1 MKRATLAVRKYRH
14 SKAHPYYLGLRA
26 FKQGRK
32 FFRTR
37 VEPEAKRMRQLTLRE
52 RGGRN
57 AIGLPLNELSTIV
70 EARKKVAPRGKGLP
84 MRWRIIS
91 TTWNALNDAISSRA
105 THRRVAGGE
114 AQRRSINNL
123 FEKTYATG

>member
-14 SKAHPYYLGLRA
+14 SETHPYYLDLRA

-37 VEPEAKRMRQLTLRE
+37 AEAEAERIRQLTLRE
-52 RGGRN
+52 RGGRE

-70 EARKKVAPRGKGLP
+70 EARRKLAANGKPLADASAHSLDYLERVKRCNVSVSQLADEVVDAKRKDGRSKVYLKDLR
-84 MRWRIIS
+84 
-91 TTWNALNDAISSRA
+91 T
-105 THRRVAGGE
+105 
-114 AQRRSINNL
+114 
-123 FEKTYATG
+123 